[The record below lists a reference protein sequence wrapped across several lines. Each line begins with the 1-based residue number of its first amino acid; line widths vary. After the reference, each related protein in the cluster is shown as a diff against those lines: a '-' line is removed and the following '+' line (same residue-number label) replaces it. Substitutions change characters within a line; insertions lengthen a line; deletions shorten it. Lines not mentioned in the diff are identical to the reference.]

1 MPLPNIAALG
11 REVAQKTRGAVET
24 AQRNNPELIK
34 SGGGAINVAQ
44 VARKVATSPTFG
56 HAAKRLAEGVANPY
70 VDRAAKKF
78 AEKYGRRVSLPEKKL
93 TGPGFW
99 MMVMAALLKDL
110 LDLFLN
116 FTVVLSF
123 LVILFGL
130 IISFAIAA
138 YFFMSGVS
146 FTTRKLAV
154 FVASSIIEMLPFI
167 SFLPMTTIMLFAVRK
182 IEHGDWAK
190 RAALAHAS

>member
-1 MPLPNIAALG
+1 MAAAC
-11 REVAQKTRGAVET
+11 RF
-24 AQRNNPELIK
+24 P
-34 SGGGAINVAQ
+34 
-44 VARKVATSPTFG
+44 
-56 HAAKRLAEGVANPY
+56 
-70 VDRAAKKF
+70 
-78 AEKYGRRVSLPEKKL
+78 KKL

-138 YFFMSGVS
+138 YF
-146 FTTRKLAV
+146 L
-154 FVASSIIEMLPFI
+154 
-167 SFLPMTTIMLFAVRK
+167 
-182 IEHGDWAK
+182 
-190 RAALAHAS
+190 